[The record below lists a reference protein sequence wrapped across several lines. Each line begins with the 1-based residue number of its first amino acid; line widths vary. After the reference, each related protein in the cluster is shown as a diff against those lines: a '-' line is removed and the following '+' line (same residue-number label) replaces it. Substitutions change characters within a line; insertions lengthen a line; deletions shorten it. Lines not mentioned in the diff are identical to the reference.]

1 MARLMFEKTEIVQ
14 MPTAYGKFKFLV
26 FKNLGNNQ
34 EIAVIFQGNWSTEDE
49 VLVRLHSSC
58 LSGDIFSSLR
68 CDCGLQLHKTLEMI
82 NSEGVGV
89 IIYLPQEGRGIGL
102 FNKIK
107 AYKLQEKGL
116 DTVEANLKLGFK
128 ADQRDYSFVVDI
140 LNDMGV
146 SNVKLVTN
154 NPDKI
159 EKLKKLGIKIVQRVT
174 IKTESN
180 EHNSKYLEIKRLK
193 MGHLL

>member
-1 MARLMFEKTEIVQ
+1 MFEKTEIVQ

>member
-1 MARLMFEKTEIVQ
+1 MFKKTGIVN
-14 MPTAYGKFKFLV
+14 MPTAFGKFKFLV
-26 FKNLGNNQ
+26 YHNLINNQ

-58 LSGDIFSSLR
+58 VTGDIFSSLR
-68 CDCGLQLHKTLEMI
+68 CDCGPQLHKTLEMI
-82 NSEGVGV
+82 DNEDSGI

-107 AYKLQEKGL
+107 AYKLQEEGL
-116 DTVEANLKLGFK
+116 DTVEANIKLGFE
-128 ADQRDYSFVVDI
+128 ADQREYAFVEDI
-140 LNDMGV
+140 LKDMRV
-146 SNVKLVTN
+146 SKVKLITN

-159 EKLKKLGIKIVQRVT
+159 EKLSKLGINIVKRVE
-174 IKTESN
+174 IKTEGN
-180 EHNSKYLEIKRLK
+180 EFNSKYLETKRLK